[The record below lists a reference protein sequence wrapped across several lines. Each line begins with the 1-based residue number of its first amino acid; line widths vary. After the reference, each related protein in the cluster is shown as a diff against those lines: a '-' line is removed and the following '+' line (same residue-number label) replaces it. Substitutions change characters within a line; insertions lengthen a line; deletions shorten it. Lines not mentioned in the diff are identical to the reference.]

1 MVPEGWVVVAE
12 AGAFV
17 AGAAVGG
24 SEVGDG
30 CAATGVATAAAAGG
44 SVGAAGSGVSDWPQ
58 ADSANPTNPAANIA
72 ANVRFMYSVSRK
84 FRRQRRR

>member
-1 MVPEGWVVVAE
+1 MVAEGWVVVAG
-12 AGAFV
+12 AGTFV

-30 CAATGVATAAAAGG
+30 RVATGAATTAVAVG